1 MAGLLMAV
9 CQFAVGQEAH
19 WGFASE
25 DAWEAPDGSFPA
37 HGSCQYLGL
46 TGRVP
51 VALAADLDRMTRR
64 TKDTQRYLSMIPA
77 RRDARIP
84 FTLPGQ
90 GPRAAVAIG
99 ACTGIDDCI
108 AKTAETAGVPLAELT
123 SDAEFLRRVRLDL
136 TGRIPTKDE
145 VLAFLADTTE
155 GKREALVDEL
165 LEKPEWADRW
175 AMFFGDHFR
184 NTWRSAQVNRYQNG
198 RDSFHLYLLEA
209 MRQNR
214 PYSVIMLDIVAAQGT
229 SDGRV
234 YPERFESYEQ
244 HAETYQNYE
253 GNPVQASAVGYVIG
267 GRMVGG
273 PIQDTYDS
281 LAFHVARDFLGI
293 STMDCVLCH
302 DGEGHLEGLT
312 LWGTNAKRLES
323 WELAAFFS
331 DIPRLTSWRV
341 PRRTLPSD
349 PNGVRVLANYYRITD
364 LKPGATEVSR
374 FGDTAGEYLGQTTGG
389 NRPDRLHSETVV
401 QPRYPFEGGGVIFD
415 PVLDAGVR
423 LRDQL
428 ARHLMSDPQF
438 ARATVN
444 YIWKEFFSRGLVEPA
459 DQFDLD
465 RLDPGAVMSA
475 GWELQP
481 SHPELLELLAEE
493 FVKTNFDLKWLMKE
507 ITTSQTY
514 QLSSRYDGVF
524 NPEYEKYFVRHHARR
539 LTAEQIH
546 DALITAS
553 GRRLTYRASRSIT
566 DVEYAMKF
574 PDVNDVPPGDR
585 ARIWNVRALLR
596 AFLPGDRR
604 STPRSGDPSIL
615 QALNLM
621 NNPFVNTRI
630 GGGSSEGTLAESI
643 DLADDAFVA
652 NLYLHVLSRYPTA
665 EETAR
670 GVELLTDTSN
680 GVDRRDRAAD
690 LMWVLFNSTEFYVNY

>member
-9 CQFAVGQEAH
+9 CQFAVAQEAH
-19 WGFASE
+19 WEPAEE

-37 HGSCQYLGL
+37 HGGCRYLGL
-46 TGRVP
+46 AGQFP
-51 VALAADLDRMTRR
+51 AALSADLERMTKR
-64 TKDTQRYLSMIPA
+64 TKDTRHYLSMIPP

-84 FTLPGQ
+84 SGLSSRW
-90 GPRAAVAIG
+90 PRAAAASG
-99 ACTGIDDCI
+99 PCTSIDECI
-108 AKTAETAGVPLAELT
+108 ENTAASAGVPLAELT
-123 SDAEFLRRVRLDL
+123 GDAEFLRRVRLDL

-145 VLAFLADTTE
+145 VLAFLTDTTE
-155 GKREALVDEL
+155 NKREALVDEL

-209 MRQNR
+209 MRENR
-214 PYSVIMLDIVAAQGT
+214 PYSAIMHEIVTAEGT
-229 SDGRV
+229 SDGRI
-234 YPERFESYEQ
+234 YPERFDSYEQ

-253 GNPVQASAVGYVIG
+253 GNPVQASPVGYVVG

-281 LAFHVARDFLGI
+281 LAFHVARDFLGV
-293 STMDCVLCH
+293 STLDCVLCH
-302 DGEGHLEGLT
+302 DGEGHLEGLS

-341 PRRTLPSD
+341 PRKTLPSR

-364 LKPGATEVSR
+364 LEPGATEVSR
-374 FGDTAGEYLGQTTGG
+374 FGDTAGEYLGQTAGG
-389 NRPDRLHSETVV
+389 NRPDRLHSARVV
-401 QPRYPFEGGGVIFD
+401 QPRYPFEGGGVISNA
-415 PVLDAGVR
+415 AGG
-423 LRDQL
+423 LRAQL
-428 ARHLMSDPQF
+428 AHHLASDPQF

-459 DQFDLD
+459 DQFDLE
-465 RLDPGAVMSA
+465 RIGPNAVLPA
-475 GWELQP
+475 GWDLQP
-481 SHPELLELLAEE
+481 SHPELLELLAAE
-493 FVKTNFDLKWLMKE
+493 FVEMNFNLKWLMRE

-514 QLSSRYDGVF
+514 QRSSHYDGVF
-524 NPEYEKYFVRHHARR
+524 NPEYERYFVRHQAKR
-539 LTAEQIH
+539 LSAEQIH

-553 GRRLTYRASRSIT
+553 GRRLTYRASRSIV

-585 ARIWNVRALLR
+585 ARLWNVRALLR

-604 STPRSGDPSIL
+604 ATPRSSDGSIL

-621 NNPFVNTRI
+621 NNPFVISRI
-630 GGGSSEGTLAESI
+630 GGGSSSGTLAESL
-643 DLADDAFVA
+643 DLPDDAFVA
-652 NLYLHVLSRYPTA
+652 NLYLHVFGRHPTA

-670 GVELLTDTSN
+670 GVDLLNDTSD
-680 GVDRRDRAAD
+680 GVDRRDRAVD